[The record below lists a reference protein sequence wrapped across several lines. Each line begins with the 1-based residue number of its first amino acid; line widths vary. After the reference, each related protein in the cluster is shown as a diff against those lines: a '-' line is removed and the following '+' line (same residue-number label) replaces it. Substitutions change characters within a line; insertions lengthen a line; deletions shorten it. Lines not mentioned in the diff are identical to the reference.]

1 MQGIRP
7 DAGVYPGFVGLNG
20 RDVRSGSGPTTFS
33 KRPPSNPGALSTPL
47 KLPRQANPIPG
58 TTTQPTI
65 NGSTTLTRIVE
76 PVAGDWEKLAY
87 MAEGDLVF
95 IARPEATQLTSTGE
109 DLADICTL
117 KFLNDLLAKEENW
130 LTSSDFTKSNYIN
143 RGTEKQ
149 RVTIS
154 GVYISGKKKSEDVLT
169 LDIDESKLRRDHP
182 LLVYVPDGI
191 ARVVDPEGTDTGGR
205 SQTHLVYNVV
215 AQGCCT
221 VNNSTQ
227 KTMRADGNVQLTAEQ
242 IFDLQPEM
250 NSALYLCLQLNKASD
265 ETEFRAKFRAE
276 YTCVSGANL
285 RRVTN
290 IIRNNKIG
298 NARSKM
304 IGKWQMNQL
313 NRQPMLQVASQKRN
327 VSGMVESNTYNKILQ
342 TFATTV
348 RMWRIGRV
356 IDARA
361 QPMSTNVADTFSPA
375 IEAYID
381 IARVTLPGVAQVYM
395 PFQSQRP
402 DDTGTGWFQILKT
415 NSKDDANNLKKW
427 VKGSK
432 KEGNSLK
439 INAEYDEEEDIMLG
453 ADFTTSTN
461 ASFGA
466 SIGASI
472 GASSGA
478 SIGVS
483 SGASSGASSVP
494 AVDQELLD
502 KAKHSLG
509 VHREWV
515 DLFEATIPSMARPQF
530 QTVVGEYKGCLQTFE
545 TNPKQT
551 SLDGLNKSYEHICA
565 RARDSIEGS
574 VQSAQINSTRL
585 MKAHSNLTLPP
596 LFTKAT
602 QDVHAAL
609 VTSIE
614 ELKRTTEHP
623 VHSAPKMESPTENQK
638 LDLSSFHTIHSRT
651 EHLIQA
657 VDRLIECDTSAFKT
671 EYSTIC
677 KDLKLKELSLSEVY
691 APTTESSTYAPE
703 YSGAPSRSASS
714 SDEDGFLT
722 VEQTVEKPRK
732 RTPSRA
738 KDDKKS
744 L

>member
-95 IARPEATQLTSTGE
+95 IARPEAPQLTSTGE

-117 KFLNDLLAKEENW
+117 KFLNDLLAKDEN
-130 LTSSDFTKSNYIN
+130 LLERDTFIKSNGID
-143 RGTEKQ
+143 RGGFGIQT
-149 RVTIS
+149 VTGNGNDPI
-154 GVYISGKKKSEDVLT
+154 YT
-169 LDIDESKLRRDHP
+169 LLIDDAQLRLKRRDHP

-191 ARVVDPEGTDTGGR
+191 ARVVDPEGTNTGGR

-227 KTMRADGNVQLTAEQ
+227 KTMRADGNVQLTSEQ
-242 IFDLQPEM
+242 IFDLKPEM
-250 NSALYLCLQLNKASD
+250 NSALYLCLQLN
-265 ETEFRAKFRAE
+265 ETNESTKFRAE

-285 RRVTN
+285 RRATSIFKTN
-290 IIRNNKIG
+290 KNPNSTPYQRMVAN
-298 NARSKM
+298 
-304 IGKWQMNQL
+304 WQLEQL
-313 NRQPMLQVASQKRN
+313 NRQPMLQVAAQKRGN
-327 VSGMVESNTYNKILQ
+327 QPTSGMVESNTYTKILL

-361 QPMSTNVADTFSPA
+361 QPMNTSVMDTFSPA

-381 IARVTLPGVAQVYM
+381 IARVTLPEVAQVYM
-395 PFQSQRP
+395 RFQANRENVAYWFTKLTRKNKVP
-402 DDTGTGWFQILKT
+402 KDTGVNSTPDGPLQINT
-415 NSKDDANNLKKW
+415 
-427 VKGSK
+427 
-432 KEGNSLK
+432 
-439 INAEYDEEEDIMLG
+439 EYDEEEDIMLG
-453 ADFTTSTN
+453 ADLTTSIN
-461 ASFGA
+461 ASF
-466 SIGASI
+466 
-472 GASSGA
+472 GA